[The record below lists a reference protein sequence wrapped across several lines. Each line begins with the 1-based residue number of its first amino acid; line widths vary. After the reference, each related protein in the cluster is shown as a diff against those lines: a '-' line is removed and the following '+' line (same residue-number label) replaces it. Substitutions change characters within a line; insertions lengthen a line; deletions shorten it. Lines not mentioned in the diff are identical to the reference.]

1 MAGSCSNGAAP
12 RAESGSRRHTTDSL
26 LSALN
31 DAPVKTSAVLP
42 KQRRLRS
49 RPEFQKVYAEGQ
61 RYDGRLWAAFLRQND
76 FPRHRLGVTASSKA
90 IGKAADRNRVKRLLR
105 ELFRRN
111 SGELSGLK
119 RRYDWVLNAKRS
131 LLVST
136 EELRFREFRNTIAQ
150 VAQAERRGEDRGSSP
165 TVRESLERSPR

>member
-1 MAGSCSNGAAP
+1 M
-12 RAESGSRRHTTDSL
+12 
-26 LSALN
+26 
-31 DAPVKTSAVLP
+31 SAVLP

-49 RPEFQKVYAEGQ
+49 RPEFQRVYAEGQ

-76 FPRHRLGVTASSKA
+76 SREHRLGVTASSKA

-111 SGELSGLK
+111 SEELRGLK

-131 LLVST
+131 LLAST
-136 EELRFREFRNTIAQ
+136 EELRFREFRNIIAQ
-150 VAQAERRGEDRGSSP
+150 VAQAERRGEDSGSSP
-165 TVRESLERSPR
+165 TVREGLERSSR